1 MLSHSPIIGLVL
13 TLGLVFGPVLCHVLG
28 PEYSRAH
35 RMLESMVLTAGVDDV
50 ADRVGGGSISS
61 HTFSYYFNVLITS
74 IIPPLTHFIQHQMT
88 LTAIGGS

>member
-50 ADRVGGGSISS
+50 ADRVGGVRYQVIPFLTISMFSS
-61 HTFSYYFNVLITS
+61 HPLFLLLRISYS
-74 IIPPLTHFIQHQMT
+74 IK
-88 LTAIGGS
+88 